1 MTEIITSICIGEV
14 IGMEKNKGILDEL
27 KRIVGCLYIS
37 DLHDS
42 CRFDQIKR
50 ALKEIEPGRYDDKE
64 WREAFEY
71 ISGAKLLNE
80 TEEQVRGLFKDL

>member
-1 MTEIITSICIGEV
+1 
-14 IGMEKNKGILDEL
+14 MEKNKGILDEL

>member
-1 MTEIITSICIGEV
+1 
-14 IGMEKNKGILDEL
+14 MEKNKGILDEL

-71 ISGAKLLNE
+71 ISGSKLLNE
-80 TEEQVRGLFKDL
+80 TEEQVRVLFKDL

>member
-14 IGMEKNKGILDEL
+14 IGIDKNKGILDEL

-42 CRFDQIKR
+42 SRFDEIKR
-50 ALKEIEPGRYDDKE
+50 ASREIESGCYDDKE

-71 ISGAKLLNE
+71 VSGTKLLNE
-80 TEEQVRGLFKDL
+80 TEEQVRSLFEDL